1 MQAVVGV
8 AAEGPLSVPVEAA
21 GTHEGVSDAQKLQKA
36 LTAQLEQ
43 AKHAELERDILAL
56 PVRDERRVAFL
67 NVDRYS
73 TQWVAAWPSHAWSLA
88 GPEFK
93 EGVCRYLAL
102 PSPACAPYV
111 GQLLGNGRRRQPLD
125 AHGHTLTCTP
135 LDKLWDVQ
143 HDTIAHKLFTDMDQ
157 LGVRVEW
164 VPKRIFSHLIA
175 PQQGRGGG
183 VKNILPDLRVWL
195 PIDGPERALL
205 YDVKTIHASGNTY
218 KNAHLRGGER
228 CKSAKV
234 RADRV
239 PQEYAAH
246 ADKIDEHNRRVG
258 FHPPGVPRWDGAPPG
273 PVRRLLDTF
282 QPVRGLCFGAYAETS
297 PAVDKLLK
305 AVAEHASAR
314 TWRELGARCAKEA
327 KAHYVSSLRRNLG
340 VSAMRENARLV
351 LYRVEAL
358 SAPLGAC
365 TGGLADRTEWQRRQY
380 VRSAVAYDALSGPC
394 ACRGDSQGWR
404 STLRFAHV
412 EMGWAA

>member
-1 MQAVVGV
+1 M
-8 AAEGPLSVPVEAA
+8 
-21 GTHEGVSDAQKLQKA
+21 
-36 LTAQLEQ
+36 
-43 AKHAELERDILAL
+43 
-56 PVRDERRVAFL
+56 
-67 NVDRYS
+67 
-73 TQWVAAWPSHAWSLA
+73 
-88 GPEFK
+88 
-93 EGVCRYLAL
+93 
-102 PSPACAPYV
+102 
-111 GQLLGNGRRRQPLD
+111 
-125 AHGHTLTCTP
+125 
-135 LDKLWDVQ
+135 
-143 HDTIAHKLFTDMDQ
+143 
-157 LGVRVEW
+157 
-164 VPKRIFSHLIA
+164 
-175 PQQGRGGG
+175 
-183 VKNILPDLRVWL
+183 
-195 PIDGPERALL
+195 
-205 YDVKTIHASGNTY
+205 YDVKTIHASENTY
-218 KNAHLRGGER
+218 KNAHLRVGER

-246 ADKIDEHNRRVG
+246 ADKIDVHNRRVG

-305 AVAEHASAR
+305 AVAGTCLSQDVA
-314 TWRELGARCAKEA
+314 GAWGAVRQGGQGA
-327 KAHYVSSLRRNLG
+327 LRLLPTTQPGCLRL
-340 VSAMRENARLV
+340 SAMRENARLV

-412 EMGWAA
+412 EMGRAA

>member
-1 MQAVVGV
+1 M
-8 AAEGPLSVPVEAA
+8 EAA
-21 GTHEGVSDAQKLQKA
+21 GTHAGVSDAQKLQKA

-183 VKNILPDLRVWL
+183 VKNILPDLRVCMA
-195 PIDGPERALL
+195 P
-205 YDVKTIHASGNTY
+205 Y
-218 KNAHLRGGER
+218 
-228 CKSAKV
+228 
-234 RADRV
+234 
-239 PQEYAAH
+239 
-246 ADKIDEHNRRVG
+246 RR
-258 FHPPGVPRWDGAPPG
+258 
-273 PVRRLLDTF
+273 T
-282 QPVRGLCFGAYAETS
+282 
-297 PAVDKLLK
+297 
-305 AVAEHASAR
+305 
-314 TWRELGARCAKEA
+314 
-327 KAHYVSSLRRNLG
+327 
-340 VSAMRENARLV
+340 
-351 LYRVEAL
+351 
-358 SAPLGAC
+358 
-365 TGGLADRTEWQRRQY
+365 
-380 VRSAVAYDALSGPC
+380 
-394 ACRGDSQGWR
+394 
-404 STLRFAHV
+404 
-412 EMGWAA
+412 